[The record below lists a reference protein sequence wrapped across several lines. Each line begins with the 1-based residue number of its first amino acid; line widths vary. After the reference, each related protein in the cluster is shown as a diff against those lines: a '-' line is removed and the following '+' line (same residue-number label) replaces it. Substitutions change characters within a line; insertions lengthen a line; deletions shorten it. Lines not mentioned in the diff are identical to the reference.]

1 MTFRSV
7 FQKIYYAFAYIY
19 GGGMCQ
25 IGSET
30 TLCINVTVWR
40 ISKRK
45 QRMYSLNLW
54 VFLLPH
60 LAGRVCPGRP
70 EYRSELQG
78 FDFSHRPKHFYR
90 SILAGTSYEYAMYLN
105 QVKGLY
111 PEIDL

>member
-7 FQKIYYAFAYIY
+7 FHGIYYAFAYIN

-40 ISKRK
+40 ISTRK

-54 VFLLPH
+54 FFYCPIWLEESAQ
-60 LAGRVCPGRP
+60 AGRNTGVNCKA
-70 EYRSELQG
+70 LT
-78 FDFSHRPKHFYR
+78 SHTDQNI
-90 SILAGTSYEYAMYLN
+90 SIDPSWRAPPMNMLCISI
-105 QVKGLY
+105 K
-111 PEIDL
+111 